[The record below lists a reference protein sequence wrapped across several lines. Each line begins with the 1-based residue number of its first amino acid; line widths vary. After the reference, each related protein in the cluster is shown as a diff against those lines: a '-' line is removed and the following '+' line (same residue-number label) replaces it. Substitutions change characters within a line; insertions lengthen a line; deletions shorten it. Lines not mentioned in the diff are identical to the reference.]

1 VEELT
6 MTRMLHLAAAA
17 TLAVLVP
24 VAALAQGAPVTPA
37 DVDRLQTNVLSAGA
51 DVRGLRATNAARADE
66 LQSELD
72 LLAEE
77 VIYLRVKLRREEPV
91 ARAEYTDVR
100 DRIEAL
106 RSRARNE
113 PPPTA
118 APAPAV
124 VGAATAGTATN
135 VVPAGTQ
142 IDVRLTDTLS
152 SGTAQVEDRF
162 EGATLYDVVVAGRTL
177 IPVGSVVRGVV
188 TDVQPGTRTNRT
200 ARMTVTFDQV
210 TVGGQPYPMR
220 GTVTQAIEGE
230 GIRGEAGRTA
240 AGAGIG
246 AVIGGLLGGVRG
258 ALVGVLVGG
267 GGTIAATEGEE
278 VELPQGTQLRVRIDS
293 PLTIE

>member
-1 VEELT
+1 V
-6 MTRMLHLAAAA
+6 
-17 TLAVLVP
+17 
-24 VAALAQGAPVTPA
+24 PVTPA

-51 DVRGLRATNAARADE
+51 DVRGLRAANTARADE

-77 VIYLRVKLRREEPV
+77 VIYLRVKLRKEEPI
-91 ARAEYTDVR
+91 ARAEYSDLR

-113 PPPTA
+113 PAPSAT
-118 APAPAV
+118 PAPA
-124 VGAATAGTATN
+124 AAGQAQAAAPNTI
-135 VVPAGTQ
+135 PAGTQ
-142 IDVRLTDTLS
+142 MDVRLTDTLN

-162 EGATLYDVVVAGRTL
+162 EGTTLYDVVVAGRTL
-177 IPVGSVVRGVV
+177 IPVGAVVRGVV

-200 ARMTVTFDQV
+200 SSMTVTFDQV
-210 TVGGQPYPMR
+210 TIDGQPYPMR

-258 ALVGVLVGG
+258 ALVGVLIGG
-267 GGTIAATEGEE
+267 GGTIAATEGQE

-293 PLTIE
+293 PLTIDPPAAAPAQ

>member
-6 MTRMLHLAAAA
+6 MTRMLRFAAAA
-17 TLAVLVP
+17 MVAVLVP
-24 VAALAQGAPVTPA
+24 VAALAQGVLVTPA
-37 DVDRLQTNVLSAGA
+37 DVDRLQTNVSSAGS
-51 DVRGLRATNAARADE
+51 DVRGLRATNATRADA
-66 LQSELD
+66 LQAELD

-77 VIYLRVKLRREEPV
+77 VIYLRVKLRKDETV
-91 ARAEYTDVR
+91 ARAEYSDLR
-100 DRIEAL
+100 DRIEDL

-113 PPPTA
+113 PPPA
-118 APAPAV
+118 AVPAPA
-124 VGAATAGTATN
+124 AATTGAQAAAVTT
-135 VVPAGTQ
+135 VPAGTQ
-142 IDVRLTDTLS
+142 MDVRLSDTIN

-162 EGATLYDVVVAGRTL
+162 EGTTLYDVVVAGRTL
-177 IPVGSVVRGVV
+177 IPVGAVVRGVV
-188 TDVQPGTRTNRT
+188 TDVQPATRTNRT

-210 TVGGQPYPMR
+210 TIAGQPYPMR

-230 GIRGEAGRTA
+230 GIRGDAGRAA

-246 AVIGGLLGGVRG
+246 AIIGGLLGGVRG

-267 GGTIAATEGEE
+267 GGTIAATEGQE